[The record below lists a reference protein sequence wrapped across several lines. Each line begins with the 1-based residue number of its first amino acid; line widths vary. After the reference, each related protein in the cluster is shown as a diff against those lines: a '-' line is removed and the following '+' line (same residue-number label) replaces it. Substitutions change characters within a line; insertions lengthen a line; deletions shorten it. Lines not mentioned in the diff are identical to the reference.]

1 MMTGKIKYLILLIF
15 LELTFIHVNA
25 QVNFSYESSS
35 QSIRNLM
42 LPSSGETVIFKEIR
56 GTNNG
61 KEFAK
66 YYINNI
72 EVDLNLINGC
82 FNKREISKC
91 KEIEEIIKNNDSN
104 PQQNNTEQPE
114 INDKEDQKNKKFRK
128 PRNKKSQNLWIELAN
143 SKSSVFIGEQFSVKL
158 YLYWK
163 HRQIDLLSPFNY
175 RDLQFILNPLNY
187 RNLESSNSLI
197 FPRSLTLEEVKT
209 TFNQNQYLSSL
220 TPLHTILNPEK
231 EGEIFISGKEII
243 SDFNANNLKIKVKPL
258 PEPKP
263 KNFSKF
269 VGKDF
274 KVETDINLD
283 TIKTGE
289 SIIYTITISG
299 KGNINLEQDLNIN
312 IPKELDLFK
321 EGVKKETFPLT
332 NHHGGKQII
341 KYIISPET
349 EGDYTIPK
357 IEISYFD
364 PKKEEYITISSDTH
378 NIHVDIGTKTSSMEE
393 YSTAKLELL
402 NEGKYTD
409 INNRNKL
416 YNIFKI
422 IFWTTS
428 IIIILLY
435 LIYIYLNNRTIDI
448 ISRKKRRATKIAIK
462 RLKDAKECIK
472 NNNFDL
478 FFEEI
483 EKSLWGYFANK
494 FNVDRSKL
502 SKETIE
508 SYFNNYNISN
518 KNKLNFINL
527 LNDCEFSRFS
537 PEKDQNQQMDK
548 ILKKSQEIIINVES
562 NT

>member
-1 MMTGKIKYLILLIF
+1 
-15 LELTFIHVNA
+15 
-25 QVNFSYESSS
+25 
-35 QSIRNLM
+35 
-42 LPSSGETVIFKEIR
+42 
-56 GTNNG
+56 
-61 KEFAK
+61 
-66 YYINNI
+66 
-72 EVDLNLINGC
+72 
-82 FNKREISKC
+82 
-91 KEIEEIIKNNDSN
+91 
-104 PQQNNTEQPE
+104 QPE

-128 PRNKKSQNLWIELAN
+128 PRYKKSKNLWIELAN

-197 FPRSLTLEEVKT
+197 FPRSLTVEEVKT

-274 KVETDINLD
+274 KVETDINVD

-341 KYIISPET
+341 KYIINPET
-349 EGDYTIPK
+349 AGDYTIPK

-364 PKKEEYITISSDTH
+364 PKKEEYITISSDEH
-378 NIHVDIGTKTSSMEE
+378 NIHVDIGTKTSSMEK

-402 NEGKYTD
+402 DAGKYTE

-422 IFWTTS
+422 IFWIIS
-428 IIIILLY
+428 IIIIGLY

-448 ISRKKRRATKIAIK
+448 ISRKKRRATKIAIR

-494 FNVDRSKL
+494 FNVDKSKL

-508 SYFNNYNISN
+508 SYFNDYNISN
-518 KNKLNFINL
+518 ENKLNFINL

-548 ILKKSQEIIINVES
+548 ILKQSQEIIINVES

>member
-1 MMTGKIKYLILLIF
+1 MTGKIKYLILLIF

-82 FNKREISKC
+82 FNKGEISKC

-104 PQQNNTEQPE
+104 SQQNNTEQPE

-128 PRNKKSQNLWIELAN
+128 PRYKNSQNLWIELAN

-197 FPRSLTLEEVKT
+197 FPRSLTVEEVKT

-283 TIKTGE
+283 TIKT
-289 SIIYTITISG
+289 
-299 KGNINLEQDLNIN
+299 
-312 IPKELDLFK
+312 
-321 EGVKKETFPLT
+321 
-332 NHHGGKQII
+332 
-341 KYIISPET
+341 
-349 EGDYTIPK
+349 
-357 IEISYFD
+357 
-364 PKKEEYITISSDTH
+364 
-378 NIHVDIGTKTSSMEE
+378 
-393 YSTAKLELL
+393 
-402 NEGKYTD
+402 
-409 INNRNKL
+409 
-416 YNIFKI
+416 
-422 IFWTTS
+422 
-428 IIIILLY
+428 
-435 LIYIYLNNRTIDI
+435 
-448 ISRKKRRATKIAIK
+448 
-462 RLKDAKECIK
+462 
-472 NNNFDL
+472 
-478 FFEEI
+478 
-483 EKSLWGYFANK
+483 
-494 FNVDRSKL
+494 
-502 SKETIE
+502 
-508 SYFNNYNISN
+508 
-518 KNKLNFINL
+518 
-527 LNDCEFSRFS
+527 
-537 PEKDQNQQMDK
+537 
-548 ILKKSQEIIINVES
+548 
-562 NT
+562 